1 MKVVLVAERA
11 GLRTLLSDHFTRLGA
26 SVIQYRHPI
35 KAMDNLE
42 EIAPDIIAWSAEDYP
57 RHWKTFIA
65 FLRSH
70 VSREDSVF
78 VLLTGPSFTHDD
90 ADKAQH
96 LGVNGLVNE
105 NLDRPQELERL
116 RNLVVRYKELSDLRR
131 TKRLVPGPHDRVELM
146 FSHPTSWEI
155 VSGEVRDISIEG
167 LGFVARR
174 PKLVE
179 GLESGD
185 IIKTATLRIG
195 EKLLS
200 LQLRVYRN
208 NEALSLLYHDLTA
221 LYAET
226 IGLYL
231 NDSLERELAAAESTD

>member
-1 MKVVLVAERA
+1 MKVVLVAERT
-11 GLRTLLSDHFTRLGA
+11 GLRKILSDHFTRLGA

-70 VSREDSVF
+70 VTREDSVF

-96 LGVNGLVNE
+96 LGVNGLVDE
-105 NLDRPQELERL
+105 NLDKPHELERL
-116 RNLVVRYKELSDLRR
+116 RNLVIRYKELSDLRR
-131 TKRLVPGPHDRVELM
+131 AKRLIPGPHDRVELM
-146 FSHPTSWEI
+146 FSHPETWQI
-155 VSGEVRDISIEG
+155 VSGTVRDISIEG
-167 LGFVARR
+167 IGFIPRTSLPA
-174 PKLVE
+174 E
-179 GLESGD
+179 TLESGD
-185 IIKTATLRIG
+185 IINTATLRIG
-195 EKLLS
+195 ESLLNI
-200 LQLRVYRN
+200 QLRVYRTS
-208 NEALSLLYHDLTA
+208 ESLIVLFHDLSSEH
-221 LYAET
+221 AEK

-231 NDSLERELAAAESTD
+231 NEALERELASNK